1 MGYLRLLYRL
11 PLLLLHIFVGTP
23 VTVLCHYWPLS
34 DIRFGGRSLMER
46 TADWWGRNLCRIFGL
61 RLKVSGTV
69 PPGPQLVVAN
79 HISWIDIPLLF
90 SVAPLSF
97 VSKAEIEQ
105 WPVIGFIAKAGNT
118 VFHQRGSHDSAHG
131 VAAAMKQRLEEG
143 GNVAIFPEGGILRGH
158 GVKRFHG
165 RLFAAA
171 IETGVPVQPL
181 MLRYVRDGVHEHD
194 MTFLPG
200 EHFVG
205 NFFRLLRQ
213 APCDAE
219 VAVLTRIDPRG
230 KQRRL
235 LANEAGEAVRE
246 AFDRGLR
253 DA

>member
-23 VTVLCHYWPLS
+23 LTVLCHYRPLS
-34 DIRFGGRSLMER
+34 DFRFGGRRLEER
-46 TADWWGRNLCRIFGL
+46 TAKWWGRNLCRIFGL
-61 RLKVSGTV
+61 RLEVSGAV

-105 WPVIGFIAKAGNT
+105 WPVIGFVAKAGNT
-118 VFHQRGSHDSAHG
+118 VFHRRGSHDSAHG
-131 VAAAMKQRLEEG
+131 VAAVMKERLEEG
-143 GNVAIFPEGGILRGH
+143 GNVAIFPEGGILAGP

-181 MLRYVRDGVHEHD
+181 MLRYVRNGRHEHD
-194 MTFLPG
+194 MTFLAG

-213 APCDAE
+213 PACKAQ
-219 VAVLTRIDPRG
+219 VAVLDRIDPRG

-235 LANEAGEAVRE
+235 LANEAGNAVRE
-246 AFDRGLR
+246 AFDRELR